1 MDKLISRQEALK
13 RILEKWSFTPGTE
26 VLPLAEALG
35 RVPAGEYEAKESIPL
50 VRASAMDGVA
60 VAAARFAAGTP
71 DTAVW
76 KKGEDYVR
84 ADTGDDF
91 DDLFDSVI
99 RIEDVT
105 MLPQGGF
112 RLREGVAVTPGMNV
126 RGSGSSLR
134 KGAKLIEPGLPLR
147 PTDLAALAMG
157 GWDQVTVLRRPR
169 IAFLPTG
176 SELIPIGAPMQRGK
190 NYDTNSL
197 MVRLTLEEMGAE
209 CVPFPI
215 VPDIP
220 AALRNA
226 LHQALE
232 EADVVILNGGSSK
245 GGEDFNARLL
255 DSEGELLF
263 YGVSA
268 VPGRPMG
275 AAILRGKPVINL
287 AGPALAAF
295 YGLEWCIR
303 PLVCRWLGLP
313 LPKRVKVKAKLTA
326 PFSGAA
332 PMDMLCRMEVRRGK
346 DGYSATPLQRG
357 GADLPAMLRTNA
369 LYVSLVGDRNYAAG
383 DEIEVELL
391 RNIAEL
397 PEEE

>member
-1 MDKLISRQEALK
+1 M
-13 RILEKWSFTPGTE
+13 
-26 VLPLAEALG
+26 
-35 RVPAGEYEAKESIPL
+35 
-50 VRASAMDGVA
+50 
-60 VAAARFAAGTP
+60 
-71 DTAVW
+71 
-76 KKGEDYVR
+76 R

-91 DDLFDSVI
+91 DDRFDSVI

-105 MLPQGGF
+105 MLPEGGF
-112 RLREGVAVTPGMNV
+112 TLRECVAVTPGMNV

-157 GWDQVTVLRRPR
+157 GWDRVTLLKKPR
-169 IAFLPTG
+169 VAFLPTG
-176 SELIPIGAPMQRGK
+176 SELIPVGAPMERGK

-197 MVRLTLEEMGAE
+197 MVRLSLEEMGAE

-215 VPDIP
+215 IPDLP

-226 LHQALE
+226 LYQALE
-232 EADVVILNGGSSK
+232 EADVVIVNGGSSK
-245 GGEDFNARLL
+245 GSEDFNTRLL
-255 DSEGELLF
+255 ASEGELLF
-263 YGVSA
+263 HGVSA

-295 YGLEWCIR
+295 YGLDWCIR
-303 PLVCRWLGLP
+303 PLVCRALGLP
-313 LPKRVKVKAKLTA
+313 VPERVKVKARLTG

-332 PMDMLCRMEVRRGK
+332 PMDMLCPMEVRRRS
-346 DGYSATPLQRG
+346 DGFAVTPLQRG

-369 LYVSLVGDRNYAAG
+369 LYVSPVGDRNYAAG
-383 DEIEVELL
+383 DEIEVKLL